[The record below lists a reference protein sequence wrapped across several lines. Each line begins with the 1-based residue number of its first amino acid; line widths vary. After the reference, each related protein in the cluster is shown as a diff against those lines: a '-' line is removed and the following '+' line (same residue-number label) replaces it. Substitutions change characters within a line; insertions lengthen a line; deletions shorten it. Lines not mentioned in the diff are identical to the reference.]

1 MTTRFLST
9 DAARAQ
15 TGARRAHD
23 VAVALCAE
31 ACASRTIEDAARDLE
46 RLASAARASC
56 AAARARAETRR
67 GAREASERA
76 LRDAQKAH
84 DAAKE
89 LLNEEFKRVRARGEA
104 VLARLESST
113 VAEAWTARRRAADLC
128 DFADALECVI
138 AFAQGSASIKTACG
152 GLFVDK
158 MRKGDAG
165 RLAKRAQEIVGM
177 VRASFVTK
185 ADTVGTERILSDASM
200 ALEKYCENVEN
211 DLLDQFSDALS
222 KKSYS
227 ASKAHAEALFS
238 INGGASVL
246 ARYVASREMFMS
258 TLAIE
263 EAQGVRIAIEQSL
276 SDGAAASVCIDR
288 VSRYFKEIRAALRRD
303 FQTSMKA
310 AFDSRST
317 EVLNAF
323 VHRIVEERI
332 GTVIEAFLTA
342 EIRTPDA
349 LHHRLSLTALTLREI
364 GMLNST
370 ICELTNNDERASV
383 IDPDEFFGIGGESL
397 LLDECA
403 CLDSIPSD
411 DEVLPSN
418 LSMESGDLA
427 IESLCQRYKDSVR
440 RVEMYLPAISVGSAQ
455 MRVSQTFIERVAR
468 LSRGLVR
475 EAIAQTNGA
484 SARFTASTSC
494 EEARATVFDPV
505 LRASARVNKWM
516 RSGRDGIAAAGLSS
530 GVVNQLVSMTQ
541 RELAHD
547 LEQVFEITSTRAL
560 ALLDAKFRGLQK
572 PSDYVS
578 LTGGETSA
586 CVAVIEVLHGL
597 KKSASECFAE
607 SANANSLVNEISERF
622 YSLLFMHVCRFKYT
636 MIGGMQLKLDLSA
649 FVQWTR
655 AAAVN
660 KVCVARYETLSHRA
674 NLLVVS
680 SEEVEGLVREL
691 ELESTIG
698 GSSAEIDM
706 IRKLR
711 AGE

>member
-1 MTTRFLST
+1 M
-9 DAARAQ
+9 A
-15 TGARRAHD
+15 
-23 VAVALCAE
+23 
-31 ACASRTIEDAARDLE
+31 
-46 RLASAARASC
+46 
-56 AAARARAETRR
+56 
-67 GAREASERA
+67 
-76 LRDAQKAH
+76 
-84 DAAKE
+84 
-89 LLNEEFKRVRARGEA
+89 
-104 VLARLESST
+104 LARLESPA

-138 AFAQGSASIKTACG
+138 AFAKGSESIKTACG

-158 MRKGDAG
+158 SRRGDAG
-165 RLAKRAQEIVGM
+165 RLAKRAQELVSM
-177 VRASFVTK
+177 VRASFVTN
-185 ADTVGTERILSDASM
+185 ADTVGTESTLSDASA
-200 ALEKYCENVEN
+200 ALEKYCEDVEN
-211 DLLDQFSDALS
+211 LLLDQFSDALS

-263 EAQGVRIAIEQSL
+263 EAQAVRVAIERSL
-276 SDGAAASVCIDR
+276 SDGAAAPVCIDR
-288 VSRYFKEIRAALRRD
+288 LSRYFEDIRVAVRRD
-303 FQTSMKA
+303 FQTSIKA

-317 EVLNAF
+317 QVLNAF

-349 LHHRLSLTALTLREI
+349 LHHRLALTALTLREI
-364 GMLNST
+364 GLLNSA
-370 ICELTNNDERASV
+370 ISELTNDDERASL
-383 IDPDEFFGIGGESL
+383 IDPDVFFGIGGESL

-403 CLDSIPSD
+403 CLNSIPSD
-411 DEVLPSN
+411 DEVMPLA
-418 LSMESGDLA
+418 LSMESGDSAL
-427 IESLCQRYKDSVR
+427 ENLCKRYKDVVR
-440 RVEMYLPAISVGSAQ
+440 RVEMYFPAPSIGSAQ
-455 MRVSQTFIERVAR
+455 VRVSQTYIQRVAR
-468 LSRGLVR
+468 LSRRLVR

-484 SARFTASTSC
+484 SARFMASTSS

-505 LRASARVNKWM
+505 LRASARVNKWI
-516 RSGRDGIAAAGLSS
+516 RSGRDGIAAVGLSS
-530 GVVNQLVSMTQ
+530 GAVNQLVSVAQ
-541 RELAHD
+541 CELAQD
-547 LEQVFEITSTRAL
+547 LEQVFEITVTRAL

-572 PSDYVS
+572 PSDFVS
-578 LTGGETSA
+578 FTGGETSA
-586 CVAVIEVLHGL
+586 CVAVIEALYGL
-597 KKSASECFAE
+597 KRSAIECFAE
-607 SANANSLVNEISERF
+607 TVNADSLVNELGERF

-636 MIGGMQLKLDLSA
+636 MVGGMQLKLDLSA

-660 KVCVARYETLSHRA
+660 KACVARYETLSERA

-680 SEEVEGLVREL
+680 PEQVEGLAREL
-691 ELESTIG
+691 ERESTIV